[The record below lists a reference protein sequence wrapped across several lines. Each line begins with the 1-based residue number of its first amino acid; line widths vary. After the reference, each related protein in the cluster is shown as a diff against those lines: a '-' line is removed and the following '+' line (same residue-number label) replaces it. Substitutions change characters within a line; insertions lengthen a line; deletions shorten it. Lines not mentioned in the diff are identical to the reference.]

1 MGKRRLRNVSRKQF
15 LNTVSFFFFPPVS
28 FLITGQIVMFFSPK
42 RFICLETF
50 VMFIKVAGISNSV
63 SHNGKGSS
71 L

>member
-1 MGKRRLRNVSRKQF
+1 MGKRRLGNVSRKQF
-15 LNTVSFFFFPPVS
+15 LNTVSFFFPPVS

-42 RFICLETF
+42 RFIYLETF
-50 VMFIKVAGISNSV
+50 VMFIKVDGISKSI